1 LPLSLRHIGIR
12 ADDFNLVPEFLN
24 QRPGERRG
32 GYKGS
37 KPRSKCHPRDRCFEP
52 AVFPRPM
59 DALEAHRVRP
69 YTGSMHVHAHGAGG
83 PTRVLKISLAVT
95 LGYIVLL
102 VVAGMR
108 AHSLAL
114 LSEAGHNL
122 SDFLAL
128 LLSLVAV
135 YFQTRPANSTKTYGY
150 HRAGVLAAL
159 VNATSLV
166 AVSFFIFY
174 EAFRRL
180 QHPEHVQATVMMWV
194 AAAGVVMNGVIALL
208 LYRSSRGFG
217 GDVNIRS
224 ALLHEVGDTLS
235 TAAVIAG
242 GWAIL
247 VTRNYWIDSALS
259 FGIAVLILWS
269 GFGIVRE
276 TLNILL
282 EGTPRGMKLEKIES
296 AIRSVGGVND
306 VHDLHVWSI
315 GSETHALSC
324 HISIADIPPSV
335 SERILRDVKDRLLH
349 DFRIDHTTIQ
359 FEHAICEVAHG
370 CVIPVSESE
379 EHHHHH
385 SH

>member
-1 LPLSLRHIGIR
+1 
-12 ADDFNLVPEFLN
+12 
-24 QRPGERRG
+24 
-32 GYKGS
+32 
-37 KPRSKCHPRDRCFEP
+37 
-52 AVFPRPM
+52 M
-59 DALEAHRVRP
+59 HR
-69 YTGSMHVHAHGAGG
+69 HVHGETG
-83 PTRVLKISLAVT
+83 PTRVLKISLGVT
-95 LGYIVLL
+95 VAYIVLL
-102 VVAGMR
+102 VVAGIR

-122 SDFLAL
+122 SDLLAL
-128 LLSLVAV
+128 TLSLVAV
-135 YFQTRPANSTKTYGY
+135 YLQSRPPSSTKTYGY
-150 HRAGVLAAL
+150 HRAGVLAAF

-180 QHPEHVQATVMMWV
+180 QHPEPVHAGLMMGI
-194 AAAGVVMNGVIALL
+194 AAAGVVMNGVIAFL
-208 LYRSSRGFG
+208 LYRSG

-259 FGIAVLILWS
+259 LGIGVLILWS

-282 EGTPRGMKLEKIES
+282 EGTPRGMKLERVEA
-296 AIRSVGGVND
+296 AIRTIDGVND
-306 VHDLHVWSI
+306 VHDLHVWSLS
-315 GSETHALSC
+315 SETHALSC
-324 HISIADIPPSV
+324 HISIADIPPSA
-335 SERILRDVKDRLLH
+335 SERILRDVKECLLR

-359 FEHAICEVAHG
+359 FEHAVCEVAHG
-370 CVIPVSESE
+370 CVIPVTESVE
-379 EHHHHH
+379 EYHHH
-385 SH
+385 SHEH

>member
-1 LPLSLRHIGIR
+1 MH
-12 ADDFNLVPEFLN
+12 A
-24 QRPGERRG
+24 
-32 GYKGS
+32 
-37 KPRSKCHPRDRCFEP
+37 
-52 AVFPRPM
+52 
-59 DALEAHRVRP
+59 
-69 YTGSMHVHAHGAGG
+69 HVHSAGS
-83 PTRVLKISLAVT
+83 PKRVLKISLGVT
-95 LGYIVLL
+95 LLYIVLL
-102 VVAGMR
+102 VVAGIR
-108 AHSLAL
+108 SHSLAL

-135 YFQTRPANSTKTYGY
+135 YLQSRPASSTKTYGY

-159 VNATSLV
+159 VNAVSLV

-180 QHPEHVQATVMMWV
+180 EHPEHVQASVMMWV
-194 AAAGVVMNGVIALL
+194 AAAGVVMNGVIAFM
-208 LYRSSRGFG
+208 LYRSSGRSG

-247 VTRNYWIDSALS
+247 VTNNYWIDSALS
-259 FGIAVLILWS
+259 FGIGALILWS

-282 EGTPRGMKLEKIES
+282 EGTPRGVKLELVET
-296 AIRSVGGVND
+296 AIRSIEGVND
-306 VHDLHVWSI
+306 VHDLHCWSI
-315 GSETHALSC
+315 GSETRALSC

-335 SERILRDVKDRLLH
+335 SERILRDVKDRLH
-349 DFRIDHTTIQ
+349 HSFHIDHTTIQ
-359 FEHAICEVAHG
+359 FEHVECEVAHG
-370 CVIPVSESE
+370 CVIPVGESE

>member
-1 LPLSLRHIGIR
+1 
-12 ADDFNLVPEFLN
+12 
-24 QRPGERRG
+24 
-32 GYKGS
+32 
-37 KPRSKCHPRDRCFEP
+37 
-52 AVFPRPM
+52 
-59 DALEAHRVRP
+59 
-69 YTGSMHVHAHGAGG
+69 MHVHAHGAGG
-83 PTRVLKISLAVT
+83 PTRVLKISLVVT
-95 LGYIVLL
+95 AAYIVLL
-102 VVAGMR
+102 VVAGIR

-122 SDFLAL
+122 SDFMAL

-135 YFQTRPANSTKTYGY
+135 YFQSRPANSTKTYGY

-174 EAFRRL
+174 EAFKRL
-180 QHPEHVQATVMMWV
+180 QHPEHVHAGVMMWV
-194 AAAGVVMNGVIALL
+194 AAAGVVMNGAIALL
-208 LYRSSRGFG
+208 LYRSG

-247 VTRNYWIDSALS
+247 VTGNYWIDSALS
-259 FGIAVLILWS
+259 FGIGALILWS

-282 EGTPRGMKLEKIES
+282 EGTPRGMKLEKIAS
-296 AIRSVGGVND
+296 GIRAVEGVND

-335 SERILRDVKDRLLH
+335 SERILRDVKECLHH

-359 FEHAICEVAHG
+359 FEHVVCEVAHG
-370 CVIPVSESE
+370 CVIPVAESE
-379 EHHHHH
+379 EHHHH

>member
-1 LPLSLRHIGIR
+1 MAR
-12 ADDFNLVPEFLN
+12 AVP
-24 QRPGERRG
+24 RG
-32 GYKGS
+32 S
-37 KPRSKCHPRDRCFEP
+37 
-52 AVFPRPM
+52 
-59 DALEAHRVRP
+59 
-69 YTGSMHVHAHGAGG
+69 
-83 PTRVLKISLAVT
+83 LKISLAVT
-95 LGYIVLL
+95 LAYIVLL
-102 VVAGMR
+102 VVAGLR

-135 YFQTRPANSTKTYGY
+135 YFQSRPASSTKTYGY

-180 QHPEHVQATVMMWV
+180 QHPEHVQASVMMWV
-194 AAAGVVMNGVIALL
+194 AAAGVVMNGAISLL
-208 LYRSSRGFG
+208 LYRSSTGSG

-247 VTRNYWIDSALS
+247 VTGNYWIDSALS
-259 FGIAVLILWS
+259 FGIGTLILWS

-296 AIRSVGGVND
+296 AIRAIE
-306 VHDLHVWSI
+306 WS
-315 GSETHALSC
+315 
-324 HISIADIPPSV
+324 
-335 SERILRDVKDRLLH
+335 
-349 DFRIDHTTIQ
+349 Q
-359 FEHAICEVAHG
+359 
-370 CVIPVSESE
+370 
-379 EHHHHH
+379 
-385 SH
+385 